1 MARRNEQPQFWIYGL
16 SAAGLLLVFTVG
28 ILIPDY
34 WSYNLE
40 LERMKLDQRPHAA
53 VTPAQEKLEDGS
65 AKNSLQSVH
74 ISVPTQT
81 KAGEEKS
88 RGVGAEKIFETY
100 GKLITMLLGFVSIL
114 GVFVGF
120 FVRKSL
126 REIEDD
132 VENRVEKRMK
142 LWEDQKDMV
151 LEKVKTAETKYEKY
165 TTLYDEMK
173 RALDA
178 LKRVQETEANIM
190 KPLATA
196 PETVAASLDS
206 DPAFNIPSD
215 EIVH

>member
-1 MARRNEQPQFWIYGL
+1 MAISNEQPRFWIYGL
-16 SAAGLLLVFTVG
+16 SAAGLLVVFTIG

-40 LERMKLDQRPHAA
+40 LERMKLDQRADA
-53 VTPAQEKLEDGS
+53 SETPVQEKPQDGS

-81 KAGEEKS
+81 KSGAEKS
-88 RGVGAEKIFETY
+88 QGVGAEKIFETY

-151 LEKVKTAETKYEKY
+151 LEKVKAAETKYDKY

-173 RALDA
+173 KALDA
-178 LKRVQETEANIM
+178 WKRIQETEANIV
-190 KPLATA
+190 KPRATA
-196 PETVAASLDS
+196 PETVAESLDR
-206 DPAFNIPSD
+206 DPAFNLPSD
-215 EIVH
+215 EILH